1 MTLEQSRGLGSLAG
15 QEGKAFSG
23 ENICS
28 EAESSYRVGAWGWR
42 GPYEIREIK
51 EEVFSSLIFYF

>member
-1 MTLEQSRGLGSLAG
+1 MTLEQSRELGSLAG

-28 EAESSYRVGAWGWR
+28 EAESSYRVGGLRMEGALR
-42 GPYEIREIK
+42 D
-51 EEVFSSLIFYF
+51 